1 MRRPSPYLIVC
12 GALGAVLAS
21 QTLNRQ
27 WSGDVSAHAA
37 AITEM
42 AARPWTPE
50 EPFIGGDVDSPY
62 LSPWSLVWGLMARL
76 SGWTAYD
83 VLVLSGLVNLV
94 LILVAFRLFTR
105 ALGLSDAAAAVGLI
119 SAVVLWGLSP
129 WRWSGFISLN
139 SLGFGLPYP
148 SATCF
153 ALMLVVWTLVLRYL
167 ARHRRRDLAA
177 IAALTALIVLS
188 HPFSALNMAIGVVA
202 LLVAFNRSLRDVP
215 AIGTAVLTGGL
226 ASLLWP
232 YYSVVEAAAGGGLY
246 EGVHAPF
253 YEPEALTRI
262 ALLAVALPALLKRG
276 REDRRDPLV
285 WLFVVGAAVYGLGW
299 VVGVNS
305 LGRVLPVVML
315 GPQLA
320 LAAQLVES
328 APTRGWQVWRVAAA
342 GALVLGLVATLPGL
356 TRAIPAVLLD
366 EQQQASLRFRQ
377 PASDGMLD
385 REVAP
390 GDVVLTSQITL
401 ARGLVARGV
410 RVVAPPYIQPLIT
423 DADERRD
430 TSAVFWSLTS
440 EQQRVVILRYE
451 VDWVVDGQGRPVPVD
466 DVG

>member
-12 GALGAVLAS
+12 GVLGAVLAS
-21 QTLNRQ
+21 HTVNRQ

-42 AARPWTPE
+42 AARPWAPE

-62 LSPWSLVWGLMARL
+62 LTPWSLVWGLIARL
-76 SGWTAYD
+76 TGWTAYD

-94 LILVAFRLFTR
+94 LILVTFRLFTR
-105 ALGLSDAAAAVGLI
+105 AVGLTDAAAAVGLV

-153 ALMLVVWTLVLRYL
+153 ALMLLVWTLALRYL
-167 ARHRRRDLAA
+167 SQHRRVDLAVIVA
-177 IAALTALIVLS
+177 VVALAVLS
-188 HPFSALNMAIGVVA
+188 HPFSAVNTAVGVAA
-202 LLVAFNRSLRDVP
+202 LLVASATSRRDAAAV
-215 AIGTAVLTGGL
+215 GTAMVVGGL
-226 ASLLWP
+226 ASLVWP
-232 YYSVVEAAAGGGLY
+232 YYSVVAAAAGGGLY
-246 EGVHAPF
+246 EGVHAVF
-253 YEPEALTRI
+253 YEPGALTRI
-262 ALLAVALPALLKRG
+262 ALLAVAAPALLLRG
-276 REDRRDPLV
+276 RGDRRDPLV
-285 WLFVVGAAVYGLGW
+285 WLFVVGAGVYVLGW
-299 VVGVNS
+299 VVGINS
-305 LGRVLPVVML
+305 LGRVLPVMML

-328 APTRGWQVWRVAAA
+328 APTRWWQVWRVAAG
-342 GALVLGLVATLPGL
+342 GALVLGLLATLPGL
-356 TRAIPAVLLD
+356 TRAIPAALLD
-366 EQQQASLRFRQ
+366 EQSQASLRFRQ
-377 PASDGMLD
+377 PASDVMLD
-385 REVAP
+385 RQVPP

-430 TSAVFWSLTS
+430 TSAAFWSLTGD
-440 EQQRVVILRYE
+440 QQRDAILRYH
-451 VDWVVDGQGRPVPVD
+451 VDWVVDRRGRLVPVG